1 MYKIVETSIDD
12 KKNAQGISKYLLD
25 NKMAACIQ
33 ITKSMSYYNW
43 KEKLSKSKE
52 YIIKIKTS
60 SKLVKKV
67 SQYIME
73 THSYENPEIISYD
86 IDVHSKEYEK
96 WYKANIK

>member
-12 KKNAQGISKYLLD
+12 KKNAQGILKYLLD

-52 YIIKIKTS
+52 YIIKI
-60 SKLVKKV
+60 L
-67 SQYIME
+67 ILMNNE
-73 THSYENPEIISYD
+73 
-86 IDVHSKEYEK
+86 
-96 WYKANIK
+96 